1 MTGYV
6 CSRPGQPGPPAWVGG
21 RGVARVNDEVAA
33 LLAEYADLTAIT
45 GGDAFRVRTYEKAA
59 RSVAGYPQ
67 DIGPLDTKGLRQIP
81 NVGAS
86 IAAKIEEY
94 LHTGA
99 IHQLEALRAK
109 VPAGVRRLTE
119 IPTLGPKRAM
129 LLYTELGIDSLDRLA
144 GAIREGRLE
153 GLPGFGA
160 KSEENLLRGL
170 EVIQKAGVR
179 VRLDVAMELAEELTG
194 LLAAVPGCER
204 CTYAGSLRRM
214 RDTIG
219 DIDIL
224 AISQTPP
231 ALMTALTG
239 LPHVDRVVASG
250 PTKTSIV
257 TTAGLQVDLRVVP
270 PASWGAAL
278 QYFTGSRAHN
288 IRTREIAV
296 HSRLKLSEYGLFD
309 VATGEKI
316 VSATEEGVYE
326 RLGLPWIAPPLRE
339 DSGEIEAAR
348 QGELP
353 VLVTAADLRGDL
365 HTHTDLTDGTATLEQ
380 MVAAAAKCGYAY
392 YAITDHAPNL
402 FMQRMTLEKM
412 LTQREQVHQLD
423 GKHAGMRL
431 LHGTELN
438 IDADG
443 DVDWPPEVLRG
454 FDLCVASIHS
464 AFTQPREA
472 MTRRLI
478 RAAENPWVSI
488 LGHPSGRLIGRRPPV
503 DADWDQVFAA
513 CARSGTAVEID
524 AFPDRL
530 DASAEHIR
538 MALRHGVKFA
548 IDSDAHAIGHL
559 AHLRYGVGTAQRG
572 WLTAADVI
580 NTWPADR
587 LMAFLRPGG

>member
-1 MTGYV
+1 M
-6 CSRPGQPGPPAWVGG
+6 
-21 RGVARVNDEVAA
+21 ARVNDEVAA

-67 DIGPLDTKGLRQIP
+67 DIGPLDAKGLRQIP

-129 LLYTELGIDSLDRLA
+129 LLYTELGIDSLDGLA

-170 EVIQKAGVR
+170 EVIQKAGGR

-214 RDTIG
+214 KDTIG

-231 ALMTALTG
+231 ALMAALTG

-270 PASWGAAL
+270 PSSWGAAL

-296 HSRLKLSEYGLFD
+296 HNKLKLSEYGLFD

-316 VSATEEGVYE
+316 VSATEEEVYE
-326 RLGLPWIAPPLRE
+326 RLGLPWIPPPLRE

-412 LTQREQVHQLD
+412 LTQREQVHRLD

>member
-1 MTGYV
+1 M
-6 CSRPGQPGPPAWVGG
+6 
-21 RGVARVNDEVAA
+21 ARVNDEVAA

-67 DIGPLDTKGLRQIP
+67 DIGPLDAKGLRQIP

-129 LLYTELGIDSLDRLA
+129 LLYTELGIDSLDGLA

-170 EVIQKAGVR
+170 EVVQKAGGR

-270 PASWGAAL
+270 PSSWGAAL

-296 HSRLKLSEYGLFD
+296 HNKLKLSEYGLFD

-412 LTQREQVHQLD
+412 LAQREQVHRLD

-454 FDLCVASIHS
+454 CALCVASIHS

>member
-1 MTGYV
+1 MRT
-6 CSRPGQPGPPAWVGG
+6 
-21 RGVARVNDEVAA
+21 NDEVAA

-45 GGDAFRVRTYEKAA
+45 GGDAFRVRIYEKAA
-59 RSVAGYPQ
+59 RSVGGYPGDVGTL
-67 DIGPLDTKGLRQIP
+67 DIRGLKQIP

-86 IAAKIEEY
+86 IAAKIDEY
-94 LHTGA
+94 LRTGA
-99 IHQLEALRAK
+99 IHQLEELRAK

-129 LLYTELGIDSLDRLA
+129 HLYTELGIDSVEGLA
-144 GAIREGRLE
+144 AAIEAGRLE

-160 KSEENLLRGL
+160 RSEQNLLRGI
-170 EVIQKAGVR
+170 EIIQKARGR
-179 VRLDVAMELAEELTG
+179 ARLDTAMELAEDLTG
-194 LLAAVPGCER
+194 LLSAVPGCQR
-204 CTYAGSLRRM
+204 CAYAGSLRRM
-214 RDTIG
+214 KDTIG

-224 AISQTPP
+224 AISEAPE

-239 LPHVDRVVASG
+239 LPHVERVVARG
-250 PTKTSIV
+250 PARTSVV

-288 IRTREIAV
+288 IRTREMAV
-296 HSRLKLSEYGLFD
+296 HQKLKLSEYGLFD
-309 VATGEKI
+309 VTTGEKI
-316 VSATEEGVYE
+316 VSATEEEVYE
-326 RLGLPWIAPPLRE
+326 RLGLPWIPPPLRE

-348 QGELP
+348 RGQLP
-353 VLVTAADLRGDL
+353 IVVTEADLRGDL
-365 HTHTDLTDGTATLEQ
+365 HTHTSLTDGLASLEE
-380 MVAAAAKCGYAY
+380 MVTAAAARGHAY
-392 YAITDHAPNL
+392 FAVTDHAPNL
-402 FMQRMTLEKM
+402 FMQRMTEEKM
-412 LTQREQVHQLD
+412 LAQRERVRRLD
-423 GKHAGMRL
+423 GQHAGMRL

-443 DVDWPPEVLRG
+443 EVDWPPEILRG
-454 FDLCVASIHS
+454 FDLCVASVHS
-464 AFTQPREA
+464 AFTQPRPQ
-472 MTRRLI
+472 MTRRLV
-478 RAAENPWVSI
+478 RAAGNPYVSI

-503 DADWDQVFAA
+503 DADWDEVFAA

-530 DASAEHIR
+530 DASAEHVR

-572 WLTAADVI
+572 WLTAGDVI
-580 NTWPADR
+580 NTWPFDR
-587 LMAFLRPGG
+587 LTAFLRPPGDRPSR